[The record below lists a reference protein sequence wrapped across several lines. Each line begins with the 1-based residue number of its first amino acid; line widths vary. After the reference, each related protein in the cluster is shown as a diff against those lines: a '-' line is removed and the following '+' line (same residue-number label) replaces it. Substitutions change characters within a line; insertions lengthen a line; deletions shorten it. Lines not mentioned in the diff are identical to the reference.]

1 MFDLGF
7 WELMLIAVIALLVV
21 GPERLPGLARSAG
34 LWMGKLRR
42 FIQSV
47 KQDINQELA
56 AEELQRT
63 LDKHASIPELEEIVE
78 ETGSMVEEVTRIL
91 TPEQQQSAKSIDDT
105 DETSD
110 SQSNKSNNGTQ

>member
-7 WELMLIAVIALLVV
+7 WELMLIAMITLLVV
-21 GPERLPGLARSAG
+21 GPDRLPGLARTAG

-42 FIQSV
+42 FVQSV

-63 LDKHASIPELEEIVE
+63 LNKQANVPELEEITEEANRAVE
-78 ETGSMVEEVTRIL
+78 DVNQLL
-91 TPEQQQSAKSIDDT
+91 TPDDQQPNELPDDSEQHPVSKQNEANDR
-105 DETSD
+105 
-110 SQSNKSNNGTQ
+110 NP

>member
-7 WELMLIAVIALLVV
+7 WELMLIAMIALLVV

-63 LDKHASIPELEEIVE
+63 LNKQASIPELEEIIEETESVVE
-78 ETGSMVEEVTRIL
+78 EATQIL
-91 TPEQQQSAKSIDDT
+91 TPEQQQSAKSINDT
-105 DETSD
+105 DEPSGN
-110 SQSNKSNNGTQ
+110 QSNKPHDETQ

>member
-42 FIQSV
+42 FIQTV

-63 LDKHASIPELEEIVE
+63 LDKHASIPELEDIAE
-78 ETGSMVEEVTRIL
+78 ETGSMAEEVTRIL
-91 TPEQQQSAKSIDDT
+91 TPEQQQSAKSQNDT
-105 DETSD
+105 DKPSGD
-110 SQSNKSNNGTQ
+110 QSNKSDDGTP